1 MVKIVFAFVGAQEA
15 ALVVVD
21 AQIIVECCS
30 LAHDG
35 KIILANLDAAA
46 GNCGKAAGNLERI
59 RGVVAPKGG
68 VEKELVLQHVLV
80 FSSVDVCGGILVQRI
95 LVLKRLDNAD
105 LAREPAALERE
116 DGTGVGEHHV
126 VLALEA
132 FGQVGL
138 FAAGESALDVGVGGV
153 RPDLVE
159 REPVGDVVRE
169 LLKAERGVVNK
180 CIDGFAVE
188 EIALFE
194 QGEGRVEVVERDVGL
209 DAVRSA
215 ALEEVMVV
223 LDALGI
229 DLAGSGGEDA
239 APGDGEADA
248 VHAKAL
254 AKLKVARVLVVE
266 VACGVGGEAA
276 LLLEEVVPSDL
287 SFAVRLGFALDL
299 IGCRGASE
307 YKVGGEL
314 IGAHDVIL
322 FLA

>member
-1 MVKIVFAFVGAQEA
+1 M
-15 ALVVVD
+15 
-21 AQIIVECCS
+21 
-30 LAHDG
+30 
-35 KIILANLDAAA
+35 
-46 GNCGKAAGNLERI
+46 
-59 RGVVAPKGG
+59 
-68 VEKELVLQHVLV
+68 
-80 FSSVDVCGGILVQRI
+80 
-95 LVLKRLDNAD
+95 
-105 LAREPAALERE
+105 
-116 DGTGVGEHHV
+116 
-126 VLALEA
+126 
-132 FGQVGL
+132 
-138 FAAGESALDVGVGGV
+138 
-153 RPDLVE
+153 
-159 REPVGDVVRE
+159 
-169 LLKAERGVVNK
+169 
-180 CIDGFAVE
+180 
-188 EIALFE
+188 
-194 QGEGRVEVVERDVGL
+194 
-209 DAVRSA
+209 RSA